1 MDLSTQFAVANDS
14 FFNATIESRSSGVLS
29 IDRSGLS
36 GAPAIAL
43 GVHIFGCEAYRK
55 FASD

>member
-29 IDRSGLS
+29 IDR
-36 GAPAIAL
+36 
-43 GVHIFGCEAYRK
+43 
-55 FASD
+55 

>member
-43 GVHIFGCEAYRK
+43 RAHIFGGQSNRK